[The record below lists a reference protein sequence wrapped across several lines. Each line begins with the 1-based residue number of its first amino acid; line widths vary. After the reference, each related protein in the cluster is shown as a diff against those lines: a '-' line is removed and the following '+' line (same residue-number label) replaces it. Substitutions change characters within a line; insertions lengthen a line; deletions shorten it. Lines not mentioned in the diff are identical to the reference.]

1 MSKHLVY
8 KQVPPFSWYMDAR
21 AQRLITKE
29 GVYRMK
35 GENAVGVT

>member
-8 KQVPPFSWYMDAR
+8 KQVPPLGWYMDAR
-21 AQRLITKE
+21 AQRLIANE
-29 GVYRMK
+29 GVSQMK

>member
-8 KQVPPFSWYMDAR
+8 KHVPPLGWYMDAR
-21 AQRLITKE
+21 AERLITNE
-29 GVYRMK
+29 GVSWMK